1 MNTNTTFLPK
11 SKWISIP
18 FSLIATFYATTV
30 TKENRIT
37 QSGLDVVEILKNKL
51 RKNAGVVDF
60 KVLQLD
66 TVSKCTF

>member
-1 MNTNTTFLPK
+1 MLTEICKMNFN
-11 SKWISIP
+11 

-30 TKENRIT
+30 TKENRVIET
-37 QSGLDVVEILKNKL
+37 GLDVVEILKNKL

-66 TVSKCTF
+66 TVSKY